1 MKLWNFLVINFDGTQ
16 AAFLRD
22 NYNNIVQNLTIGN
35 YIFSTVEGTFT
46 DRFDIIYQ
54 NLLGISNPTLDV
66 NQIIIYNNNQTTFI
80 NSEEFAMDSLKYL
93 IFKVDCYLVNL
104 ELMILKHKVNHAN
117 FF

>member
-1 MKLWNFLVINFDGTQ
+1 
-16 AAFLRD
+16 LRD

-54 NLLGISNPTLDV
+54 NLLDISNPTLDV

-104 ELMILKHKVNHAN
+104 ELMILKHKVNHAD